1 MESNVAIVLFDLAF
15 VVPPLAV
22 VLGILLLAIPSRTRH
37 AASEKMTP
45 HPA

>member
-1 MESNVAIVLFDLAF
+1 VESNVAIVLFDLAF

-22 VLGILLLAIPSRTRH
+22 ILGILLLAMPSRTRH
-37 AASEKMTP
+37 AATEQMTP

>member
-22 VLGILLLAIPSRTRH
+22 VLGILLLAIPSRTRQVT
-37 AASEKMTP
+37 SEKLTP
-45 HPA
+45 RAA